1 MAKRKLTP
9 LQERFK
15 NNILKGMD
23 AKTAYIKAGYK
34 ARGAAAEVNASRLL
48 RNAKVK
54 ATIDEAQKRAAQ
66 RAEVTCERIL
76 EEYAKIAFLNPK
88 RIFDRKGKLKKV
100 HEIDDDTASAIGG
113 FDVLQKSVGKR
124 VFEITKKIKL
134 IDKKGALDSLARIQG
149 MFNDKLNLGFTAEA
163 LNAIL
168 TGLPDEYAR
177 AVREALAKL
186 VSSRGN

>member
-100 HEIDDDTASAIGG
+100 HEIDDDLKNRRPDRWRDKQSIDIGVRLE
-113 FDVLQKSVGKR
+113 DVLA
-124 VFEITKKIKL
+124 
-134 IDKKGALDSLARIQG
+134 ALPEELRDQVS
-149 MFNDKLNLGFTAEA
+149 
-163 LNAIL
+163 
-168 TGLPDEYAR
+168 
-177 AVREALAKL
+177 AKL
-186 VSSRGN
+186 SELVSPRAN